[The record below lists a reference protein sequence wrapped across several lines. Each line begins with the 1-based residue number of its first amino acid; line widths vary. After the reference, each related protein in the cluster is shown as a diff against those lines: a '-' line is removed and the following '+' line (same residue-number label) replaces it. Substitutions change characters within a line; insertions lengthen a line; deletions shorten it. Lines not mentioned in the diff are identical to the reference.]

1 MSDQTSAHGDHAPMP
16 GEPHSAPAVVGPPP
30 PPVENAVRLMFAR
43 AALGVLGLIV
53 LFLTKDSLREQ
64 IQRSDP
70 SLSTGTVDTATT
82 AALTFSSVLG
92 IVFLAL
98 YLLLALQVRKGK
110 GWARIVTLVL
120 AGLGVV
126 SGLASLL
133 GTAPALSLGLAVL
146 TLALDI
152 AIIVLLAQRRSNE
165 YFRR

>member
-1 MSDQTSAHGDHAPMP
+1 MTDQTSAYGDHAPMP
-16 GEPHSAPAVVGPPP
+16 GEPPRDPAVGGPPP
-30 PPVENAVRLMFAR
+30 PPVKNAVMLMFVR
-43 AALGVLGLIV
+43 AGLGVLGLIV

-70 SLSTGTVDTATT
+70 SLSAGTVDTATT
-82 AALTFSSVLG
+82 EALTVSSVLG

-133 GTAPALSLGLAVL
+133 GTAPALSFGLSVITLG
-146 TLALDI
+146 LDI
-152 AIIVLLAQRRSNE
+152 AIIVLLAQRRSSE